1 MMENVVHIKNAV
13 LAALAAFGTFV
24 ANALGGWDAALQVLI
39 GLMAADYVTGL
50 IVAGVFKRSGK
61 SETGALE
68 SRAGF
73 KGIVRKCTI
82 LMLVWVA
89 AMLDRLTGAAY
100 IRTAVCLF
108 FIGNEGLSI
117 LENTALMGVPYPA
130 FVRNALEAMRD
141 KGDGGKADTNT

>member
-1 MMENVVHIKNAV
+1 MENVVHIKNAV

-141 KGDGGKADTNT
+141 KGDGAKTQE

>member
-1 MMENVVHIKNAV
+1 MENVVHIKNAV
-13 LAALAAFGTFV
+13 LAALAALGTFV

-89 AMLDRLTGAAY
+89 TMLDRLTGAAY

-141 KGDGGKADTNT
+141 KGDGAKTQE